1 MEKIREKD
9 CKTLGKFGAVKEKD
23 GVIFQVAL
31 EEPEE
36 AALLRDREALL
47 AQIRAALEGRRDL
60 KPEFLRAL

>member
-36 AALLRDREALL
+36 AALLLYQRERIPLSV
-47 AQIRAALEGRRDL
+47 R
-60 KPEFLRAL
+60 FH